1 MVARRPGLGHNGGVR
16 PLPLLLLACETAPPD
31 WPAACAPYAALPEAA
46 ALCLSRE
53 AAVQTDPARV
63 AALCAQT
70 GAMAS
75 DCLRQW
81 VVGAGASGLSVE
93 ALLAV
98 CGAHDDCKL
107 AALDQ
112 RPAWDVTEQIA
123 RCAAAGG
130 AYANDCAVHALH
142 RWLGTLPDAEE
153 VYRVA
158 ATPSPAP
165 QAVGMYVAAA
175 VVCGGLP
182 GCAGD
187 ATVRDACEKGAAMVR
202 SDPRWCRIG
211 PVLDGD
217 YSLGAR

>member
-1 MVARRPGLGHNGGVR
+1 MLGVVSS
-16 PLPLLLLACETAPPD
+16 LLLACASPGAELPP
-31 WPAACAPYAALPEAA
+31 ACAPYAGLPEAA
-46 ALCLSRE
+46 ALCLSRQVADE
-53 AAVQTDPARV
+53 TEVSRV
-63 AALCAQT
+63 SALCEQT

-81 VVGAGASGLSVE
+81 VTGPGAAGQPVD

-112 RPAWDVTEQIA
+112 RPSWDVAEQIR

-130 AYANDCAVHALH
+130 VYANDCAVHALH
-142 RWLGTLPDAEE
+142 RWLGTLPGPDE

-158 ATPSPAP
+158 SIESPFP

-175 VVCGGLP
+175 VACQGLP

-187 ATVRDACEKGAAMVR
+187 AVVRDACEKGLPMAR
-202 SDPRWCRIG
+202 SDHRWCEIG

-217 YSLGAR
+217 YSL